1 MGCWMLLEEP
11 AGHGPTNTEEG
22 QDKKATA
29 ADFDLWGTAQ
39 CNPSYQ
45 IIEQVKAG
53 GHKDDDTLDWP
64 SRSQVLSQK
73 VQVSA
78 LL

>member
-29 ADFDLWGTAQ
+29 ADFDL
-39 CNPSYQ
+39 
-45 IIEQVKAG
+45 
-53 GHKDDDTLDWP
+53 
-64 SRSQVLSQK
+64 
-73 VQVSA
+73 
-78 LL
+78 